1 MDDLKSIIG
10 KVATGATLSREE
22 AASAFDSMMSGEA
35 TPSQMGGLLM
45 ALRVRGETVDEI
57 TGAVAAMRG
66 KMLRVKAP
74 ADAVDGVGSGG
85 DGSGSVN
92 VSTCAAFI
100 VAGAGV
106 PVAKHGNRALSS
118 RSGAADVLASLGVK
132 IDPTPEQVSRCV
144 AEAGIG
150 FMFAPAHHPAMKNVG
165 PTRVELATRTI
176 FNLLGPLSNPAGV
189 KRQMVG
195 VFSRHWVQPL
205 AQVLK
210 NLGSESVWVVHGS
223 DGLDEITLTG
233 PSFVASLD
241 NGKITTFEVTPEDAG
256 LTCCNGDALRGG
268 DADAN
273 ALALSSVLNGKPS
286 PYRDVAL
293 LKAAAPPRG
302 FLRAIRDK
310 LSRGDYALIAEVKK
324 ASPSKGLIR
333 ADFDPP
339 ALAKAYEAGGAACLS
354 VLTDTPSFQG
364 YLDFMVAARAA
375 TNLPVLRKDFLY
387 DTYQVAEARAHGAD
401 CILIIMAALDDGAAK
416 DIEDP

>member
-10 KVATGATLSREE
+10 KVATGATLSRDE
-22 AASAFDSMMSGEA
+22 AASAFASLMSGEA

-57 TGAVAAMRG
+57 TGAVSAMRS
-66 KMLRVKAP
+66 KMLRVTAP
-74 ADAVDGVGSGG
+74 ADAIDVVGTGG

-92 VSTCAAFI
+92 VSTCASFI

-132 IDPTPEQVSRCV
+132 IDLSPEQVGRCV
-144 AEAGIG
+144 REAAIG
-150 FMFAPAHHPAMKNVG
+150 FMFAPSHHPAMKNVG

-210 NLGSESVWVVHGS
+210 NLGAEKIWVVHGS

-233 PSFVASLD
+233 PTFVASLE
-241 NGKITTFEVTPEDAG
+241 NGDIRPFEGTPEEAG
-256 LTCCNGDALRGG
+256 LTRVAGEALKGG
-268 DADAN
+268 EATAN
-273 ALALSSVLNGKPS
+273 AVALQSVLSGKPS
-286 PYRDVAL
+286 AYRDVAL
-293 LKAAAPPRG
+293 LNTAAALIVAG
-302 FLRAIRDK
+302 RAKDLKEGVALGRKSLDSGAAAARLK
-310 LSRGDYALIAEVKK
+310 HLIAVSH
-324 ASPSKGLIR
+324 ASP
-333 ADFDPP
+333 
-339 ALAKAYEAGGAACLS
+339 AGAP
-354 VLTDTPSFQG
+354 D
-364 YLDFMVAARAA
+364 
-375 TNLPVLRKDFLY
+375 
-387 DTYQVAEARAHGAD
+387 
-401 CILIIMAALDDGAAK
+401 
-416 DIEDP
+416 